1 MYEQRY
7 REFKDDGY
15 TYNGWGPWHPADPMD
30 VRANLGAG
38 RDKWNW
44 QILSKKLERG
54 QRVAYCSLVE
64 YRMRRNG

>member
-38 RDKWNW
+38 RDKWTW
-44 QILSKKLERG
+44 DGLTAKMERG
-54 QRVAYCSLVE
+54 GRVMASSFVE